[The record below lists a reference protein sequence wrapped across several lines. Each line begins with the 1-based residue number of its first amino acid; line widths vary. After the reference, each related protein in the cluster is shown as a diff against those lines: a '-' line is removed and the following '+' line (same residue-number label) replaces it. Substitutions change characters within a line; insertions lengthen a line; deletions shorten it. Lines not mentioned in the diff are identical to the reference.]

1 MLVRSFTN
9 RNPFVLYARFD
20 AKRLLEDAERRH
32 ATHVSVVDKM
42 LQDLLDADERE
53 VLQGYRCILL
63 GGGALNRKTL
73 ARALSA
79 KARVYASY
87 GMTETSSQIAH
98 AQVTRDFE
106 GGLRLL
112 PGYRA
117 RIVDPNEEGLSLI
130 HILNQRRIPFE
141 IVPAGEV
148 PNDETRRALIV
159 AEAKEMGLIADD
171 ARAFDDVDKL
181 MAFLDEE

>member
-79 KARVYASY
+79 KARVYACLLY
-87 GMTETSSQIAH
+87 TSPSRAS
-98 AQVTRDFE
+98 AWRNE
-106 GGLRLL
+106 G
-112 PGYRA
+112 
-117 RIVDPNEEGLSLI
+117 IVRKGVSAIERG
-130 HILNQRRIPFE
+130 
-141 IVPAGEV
+141 
-148 PNDETRRALIV
+148 
-159 AEAKEMGLIADD
+159 
-171 ARAFDDVDKL
+171 
-181 MAFLDEE
+181 